1 MNSND
6 LKIFE
11 AVASHSSF
19 TRAAEVMFTV
29 QSNVTARIR
38 SLEEEFG
45 APLFERNA
53 KRVSLT
59 PAGEVLMHYA
69 KQISQLLEEAKR
81 EIKNMDVLTGSLKIG
96 CIETTMALRVPKI
109 LRDFGAAYPHV
120 ELEFKSAMRPE
131 LIQDVL
137 DYKLDAAFVT
147 GPISISGLQQE
158 PIHEEQLV
166 ILARGEATSL
176 SSELSRQL
184 APKIIVF
191 DQGCVFRERLESL
204 LSAKGIVQYKPI
216 VVNSIEGIINFVEA
230 GLGISLLPAQIISAY
245 YASRNIKT
253 FTLSKSLGTMITV
266 LIARNNRRPSKLMQ
280 VFIDMYKDK
289 SLERLG
295 PTL

>member
-1 MNSND
+1 MR
-6 LKIFE
+6 IFE
-11 AVASHSSF
+11 AVALHSSF
-19 TRAAEVMFTV
+19 TRAAEAMFTV

-45 APLFERNA
+45 ASLFERNA

-59 PAGEVLMHYA
+59 PAGEVLMHYS
-69 KQISQLLEEAKR
+69 KQISHLLAEAKR
-81 EIKNMDVLTGSLKIG
+81 EVKNIDVLAGSLKIG
-96 CIETTMALRVPKI
+96 CIETTMALRVPQI
-109 LRDFGAAYPHV
+109 LHDFGAAYPHV

-131 LIQDVL
+131 LVQDVL

-147 GPISISGLQQE
+147 GPISIAGLRQE

-166 ILARGEATSL
+166 ILAHEKAASL
-176 SSELSRQL
+176 SSTLNRQT

-216 VVNSIEGIINFVEA
+216 VVNSIEGIINFVES
-230 GLGISLLPAQIISAY
+230 GLGISILPRQIITAF

-253 FTLSKSLGTMITV
+253 FSLSKSLGTMTTV
-266 LIARNNRRPSKLMQ
+266 LISRSNRRPSKLMQ
-280 VFIDMYKDK
+280 VFIDMYKSQPENASSDA
-289 SLERLG
+289 
-295 PTL
+295 